1 MMCSK
6 LLKHKPEQKQGR
18 FYQASE
24 RGFQAVIDF
33 YARTL
38 QFVLRFQGTTLLV
51 AVATLALTVF
61 LFIVIPKG
69 FFPIQDAG
77 VIQGVSEAAQ
87 SISFPEMSNEQQQLS
102 KIILQDPDVDNLS
115 SFIGVDGTNTTLN
128 SGRILIN
135 LKPLSVRKSS
145 ASDVIRRLQPKLAQR
160 LTFLSM
166 QARGGAA
173 WPCFVLPNVLLF
185 IQLNK
190 HSLGSSPMAA
200 PVRKFAQPIAKHLL
214 SDLDLSVE
222 ALRELLDLAGQ
233 MKRAPTRFAKTLA
246 GRYLSLL
253 FEKPSLRT
261 RLTFELAIKQLG
273 GDAVNYAGPIG
284 EREPVKDVARNLERW
299 TQGIVARVFAQ
310 STIEELAKWSHVPVI
325 NALSDRYHPCQILA
339 DMLTLQERFGKIEGL
354 KLAFVGDGN
363 NVAHSLMLTAGRLGI
378 EVAIATPP
386 GYGPDAGIV
395 AQASEMGSITVTEDV
410 AEALDGADAVYTD
423 VWTSMGQEAESAE
436 RQRAF
441 APYQVNAELFA
452 RAKPEAI
459 FLHCLPAK
467 RGEEVT
473 DQVMESPRSAVFDQ
487 AENRLHAQK
496 ALLAMLLR

>member
-1 MMCSK
+1 
-6 LLKHKPEQKQGR
+6 
-18 FYQASE
+18 
-24 RGFQAVIDF
+24 
-33 YARTL
+33 
-38 QFVLRFQGTTLLV
+38 
-51 AVATLALTVF
+51 
-61 LFIVIPKG
+61 
-69 FFPIQDAG
+69 
-77 VIQGVSEAAQ
+77 
-87 SISFPEMSNEQQQLS
+87 
-102 KIILQDPDVDNLS
+102 
-115 SFIGVDGTNTTLN
+115 
-128 SGRILIN
+128 
-135 LKPLSVRKSS
+135 
-145 ASDVIRRLQPKLAQR
+145 
-160 LTFLSM
+160 
-166 QARGGAA
+166 
-173 WPCFVLPNVLLF
+173 
-185 IQLNK
+185 
-190 HSLGSSPMAA
+190 MAA

-222 ALRELLDLAGQ
+222 ALRELLDVAGQ
-233 MKRAPTRFAKTLA
+233 MKRAPTRFAKTLS

-310 STIEELAKWSHVPVI
+310 STIEELAQWSHVPVI

-339 DMLTLQERFGKIEGL
+339 DMLTLQERFGRLEGL
-354 KLAFVGDGN
+354 RLAFVGDGN
-363 NVAHSLMLTAGRLGI
+363 NVAHSLMLTAGRLGVH
-378 EVAIATPP
+378 VAIATPP
-386 GYGPDAGIV
+386 GYQPDAGIV
-395 AQASEMGSITVTEDV
+395 AQASELGSITVTQDV

-436 RQRAF
+436 RQGAF
-441 APYQVNAELFA
+441 APYQVNSELFA
-452 RAKPEAI
+452 LAKPEAI

-496 ALLAMLLR
+496 ALLVMLLG